1 MTRHLRIP
9 SLLLAATICGS
20 LLAGLTAAWAQRSV
34 EMEIRSGEAFLVPIL
49 VEPMTV
55 KKGNVSREKLDGLET
70 RLRNDLSYTDLFD
83 VLIGTR
89 DGSWSSLTPEMDP
102 HGNSQQPQALVIS
115 SLEEKD
121 GRLTLHGSLEDFTT
135 GKKIFD
141 SKYELRTGMESWAIH
156 AFTDDIT
163 RYLTGEQGVAQT
175 RIAFVSKNSE
185 ESDVMIIDWDGE
197 RVSRVTDLSSIVV
210 SPAWSPEGRRLAFT
224 SFHSGVPT
232 LVGVDLKKSNL
243 WTVSREEGLNTAP
256 AWSPR
261 GDRIALTLSKDGNA
275 EIYTARPTG
284 QDFRRITHS
293 PGIDTAPCWA
303 PTGRSITFTSDRS
316 GRPQVYVMD
325 QDGDNIR
332 RITFWG
338 AWNDSPDWSPNG
350 DRIVYVGFTKTG
362 FDLFVVRPDGS
373 GLRRLTDHPG
383 DCENPKW
390 APDGRHIVYSRRTG
404 GERRLWVLDAE
415 TLRERPLTP
424 SKTAAYN
431 PAWSPMLKANSEAA
445 RWAQ

>member
-1 MTRHLRIP
+1 MIRHL
-9 SLLLAATICGS
+9 LLLLIAATLGS
-20 LLAGLTAAWAQRSV
+20 PTAWAQREV
-34 EMEIRSGEAFLVPIL
+34 QMEIRSGEAFLIPIL
-49 VEPMTV
+49 VEPMR
-55 KKGNVSREKLDGLET
+55 VSGGSVARGDLERT
-70 RLRNDLSYTDLFD
+70 ETTLRNDLGYTDLFD

-89 DGSWSSLTPEMDP
+89 DGSWSSLTPEMDS
-102 HGNSQQPQALVIS
+102 GSGAQPQALVIS

-121 GRLTLHGSLEDFTT
+121 GRLTLHGRLEDFTT
-135 GKKIFD
+135 TKEIFER
-141 SKYELRTGMESWAIH
+141 KYELRAGMESWACH

-175 RIAFVSKNSE
+175 RIAFVSRNSE
-185 ESDVMIIDWDGE
+185 EADVMMVDWDGA
-197 RVSRVTDLSSIVV
+197 RMARVTELSSIVV
-210 SPAWSPEGRRLAFT
+210 SPTWSPDGRRIAFT
-224 SFHSGVPT
+224 SYHTGVPT
-232 LVGVDLKKSNL
+232 LVAVDLKKSNL

-256 AWSPR
+256 GWSPK
-261 GDRIALTLSKDGNA
+261 GDRIAFTLSKDGNA

-284 QDFRRITHS
+284 QDPKRLTSSR
-293 PGIDTAPCWA
+293 GIDTAPSWA
-303 PTGRSITFTSDRS
+303 PDGRSLAFTSDRS

-325 QDGDNIR
+325 RDGSNIR

-338 AWNDSPDWSPNG
+338 AWNDSPDWSPTG
-350 DRIVYVGFTKTG
+350 DRIVYVGYTKSG
-362 FDLFVVRPDGS
+362 FDLFLVRPDGS

-383 DCENPKW
+383 DCENPRW

-404 GERRLWVLDAE
+404 GERRLYVLDSE

-431 PAWSPMLKANSEAA
+431 PAWSPKLKANSETA